1 MNILIIGASGFLGKA
16 IKEVLV
22 ENSDVSVYEIKRC
35 SELTCSHEYI
45 TSKLICVTE
54 SGKLREPMDL
64 SFACVYILSTVYK
77 RNSEDLDIVAEC
89 NINYLIKIISELNR
103 RFQTIVYTNSYLAL
117 DTQSH
122 KFTSFYAH
130 TKETFGKYLE
140 QYIDLDKNV
149 LHNIYLFD
157 VLGKEDSRK
166 KVLDYVN
173 ENTKIGVFSNL
184 SGGKQLISPILVNQA
199 AQILTDFRIME
210 FNTGVYRWQLNGS
223 EWMTIQEVVSI
234 FEEVK
239 KTKLLINWGVNPYLG
254 DEVFEPVQVYPNLR
268 FDVEVK
274 SITEVLT
281 EIYSEKHH
289 HE

>member
-1 MNILIIGASGFLGKA
+1 M
-16 IKEVLV
+16 
-22 ENSDVSVYEIKRC
+22 
-35 SELTCSHEYI
+35 
-45 TSKLICVTE
+45 
-54 SGKLREPMDL
+54 
-64 SFACVYILSTVYK
+64 
-77 RNSEDLDIVAEC
+77 
-89 NINYLIKIISELNR
+89 
-103 RFQTIVYTNSYLAL
+103 
-117 DTQSH
+117 
-122 KFTSFYAH
+122 
-130 TKETFGKYLE
+130 
-140 QYIDLDKNV
+140 
-149 LHNIYLFD
+149 
-157 VLGKEDSRK
+157 
-166 KVLDYVN
+166 
-173 ENTKIGVFSNL
+173 
-184 SGGKQLISPILVNQA
+184 ISPILVNQA

>member
-22 ENSDVSVYEIKRC
+22 KNTQVSVYEIKRC
-35 SELTCSHEYI
+35 SGLTCTHEYI
-45 TSKLICVTE
+45 TTNLICVTE
-54 SGKLREPMDL
+54 SGELREPIDL
-64 SFACVYILSTVYK
+64 DFACVYILSTVYK

-89 NINYLIKIISELNR
+89 NICYLIKIVSELNH
-103 RFQTIVYTNSYLAL
+103 RFKTIVYTNSYLAL
-117 DTQSH
+117 DTQSR

-140 QYIDLDKNV
+140 QYIDPRKNV

-157 VLGKEDSRK
+157 VLGKGDSRK
-166 KVLDYVN
+166 KILDFVN
-173 ENTKIGVFSNL
+173 ENTKLGVFSNL

-199 AQILTDFRIME
+199 AQILADFKIME
-210 FNTGVYRWQLNGS
+210 FETGVYRWQLNGS
-223 EWMTIQEVVSI
+223 EWMTIQEVVGI

-239 KTKLLINWGVNPYLG
+239 KTKFLINWGVNPYLG
-254 DEVFEPVQVYPNLR
+254 DEVFEPVRIHPNLQ
-268 FDVEVK
+268 FDIEIK

-281 EIYSEKHH
+281 EIYSEKQH